1 LVAYLIYSDISGDIN
16 NMDELEQKERIEK
29 LEKCVKMFL
38 SYNSDGKA
46 CWHEAMN
53 LAMELFPTWMDEP

>member
-1 LVAYLIYSDISGDIN
+1 
-16 NMDELEQKERIEK
+16 MDELEQKERIEK